1 MILLD
6 LIVNTPG
13 EDEAFSELSVD
24 DDRIPNWAVG
34 EDSILGHRPM
44 WNDEYPTIWDEL
56 GITDNMLLNRIYRCR
71 FFGVGTLLLFREEIQ
86 EASPLRYIGCHPAA
100 DGGNLVESP

>member
-56 GITDNMLLNRIYRCR
+56 GITDNMLLIGSIVAVLLALGLCFYFVRRYRKR
-71 FFGVGTLLLFREEIQ
+71 HR
-86 EASPLRYIGCHPAA
+86 
-100 DGGNLVESP
+100 